1 MNKNKVPVFKK
12 GTCACESIGTSVN
25 GSIISTRKFKSQN
38 VKGKGNLYHKR
49 ESIKERFLK

>member
-12 GTCACESIGTSVN
+12 GTCACESIGRSVN